1 MPIDK
6 MFKLIKKVIK
16 KEYQIEIEMDTQIKE
31 LACDSLDRLEL
42 LMKIEDAL
50 DINIPEN
57 LISENSTI
65 EELIAFKQ

>member
-6 MFKLIKKVIK
+6 MFKLIKQVIK
-16 KEYQIEIEMDTQIKE
+16 KEYQIEIEMDTQIKD

-50 DINIPEN
+50 DVNIPEN
-57 LISENSTI
+57 LVTENSTI
-65 EELIAFKQ
+65 EELMAFKQ

>member
-6 MFKLIKKVIK
+6 MFKLIKQVIK
-16 KEYQIEIEMDTQIKE
+16 KEYQIEIEMNTPLKE

-50 DINIPEN
+50 DVNIPEN
-57 LISENSTI
+57 LITENSTI
-65 EELIAFKQ
+65 KELLDFKQ

>member
-50 DINIPEN
+50 DINIQEN

>member
-50 DINIPEN
+50 DVNIPEN